1 MNSLAKKLSRASAI
15 ALCVA
20 GLGLSSMQSAQA
32 FWGGWSPWNWF
43 GGRHW
48 DYYNPYWGGGPYGW
62 GGGPYNY
69 YQPWG
74 YSPYYGGGGYYP
86 PYYGGGYYPY
96 SGYYSYSYAPP
107 AAAPAPAPS
116 STKKD

>member
-1 MNSLAKKLSRASAI
+1 MNAVTKKLSKIGAM

-20 GLGLSSMQSAQA
+20 GLGLTSIEPAQA
-32 FWGGWSPWNWF
+32 FWGGWMSPWNWF

-62 GGGPYNY
+62 GSPYGY

-74 YSPYYGGGGYYP
+74 YSPYSWGGHY
-86 PYYGGGYYPY
+86 PYYGGGYYPHY
-96 SGYYSYSYAPP
+96 GYYPYSYAPP
-107 AAAPAPAPS
+107 AAAPAPS
-116 STKKD
+116 SSSSKKD